1 MYPNNPT
8 LLICTALIYTASRVK
23 NRLTPTLF
31 HAGRGIIYGKWL
43 MLWAVL
49 ALSAGCN
56 ESDLVEIRVDNIS
69 LWVEI
74 ADTDQRRRTGLMHR
88 QELGRD
94 EGMLMI
100 FPTPRVQQ
108 IWMLNTPIPLDVG
121 FFDANGVLLN
131 TVSMSPDG
139 GRTIH
144 ESTGPALYAL
154 EMNIGWFGK
163 NGIAP
168 GARLSLPYGIEGR

>member
-1 MYPNNPT
+1 MGM
-8 LLICTALIYTASRVK
+8 LLL
-23 NRLTPTLF
+23 L
-31 HAGRGIIYGKWL
+31 
-43 MLWAVL
+43 
-49 ALSAGCN
+49 AGCN
-56 ESDLVEIRVDNIS
+56 ESELVEIRVDGARA
-69 LWVEI
+69 WVEI

-94 EGMLMI
+94 EGMLMV
-100 FPTPRVQQ
+100 FPVPRIQQ

-121 FFDANGVLLN
+121 FFDADGVLLN

-154 EMNIGWFGK
+154 EMNIGWFGN

-168 GARLSLPYGIEGR
+168 GARLSLPYVIEGR